1 MKNGALVFIPLE
13 QIVPSKTNPRKAFND
28 AELEEMAKTIKS
40 FGLINPVTV
49 RSLNGKAKGKLK
61 YELVA
66 GEKRLRASKLAGSKT
81 IKALIEELTDEQV
94 IEIQIIENLQRSD
107 IHPMDE
113 ANGFKV
119 LVDSKKYTQE
129 TIADKIGKSKQYV
142 HDRLK
147 LNDLVPDIQ
156 KYFLSN
162 DLVLG
167 HALLLCKLQKN
178 DQKKALEHISNEG
191 KNKSKYFD
199 TVRQLRAWIDN
210 NILLDLN
217 KAAFEKD
224 NTYGDKLLSCKQCS
238 KRTGFNK
245 LLFDDIDKKDCCT
258 DPACYH
264 QKVEAHI
271 KFKTQEFAAAK
282 IKLQKITDDY
292 FCSKDGTIGID
303 NYHIIKNK
311 NDRCDSVTQ
320 GIYSKDNDDELGK
333 VIDIC
338 MNKNCKKH
346 FSRYNSSSS
355 SLGEAKKSPDEK
367 YARKLEI
374 IKGQEALEL
383 LLATSKHLIE
393 LDLDPVK
400 TDEYYKTIIKQFWAT
415 MDSFNRRQAYK
426 QMFNV
431 NDEKAEKVLGCYV
444 YELYEPN
451 KEIDDL
457 LNKFQETKK
466 LLNVLLITAL
476 LSRQSYNAEML
487 QGGNENYEWYEKFT
501 EELST
506 PAAEKG
512 MPREHTREE
521 VIASVKNKYD
531 MQRQKVYDSFVRI
544 NGYIPGEKNNN
555 KKGSKNKNKE
565 IEK

>member
-13 QIVPSKTNPRKAFND
+13 QIVPSKTNPRKIFND
-28 AELEEMAKTIKS
+28 AELNEMAKTIKS

-66 GEKRLRASKLAGSKT
+66 GEKRLRASKIAGSKT

-119 LVDSKKYTQE
+119 LIDSKKYTQE
-129 TIADKIGKSKQYV
+129 TIADKIGKSKQYI

-147 LNDLVPDIQ
+147 LKDLIPEGQ
-156 KYFLSN
+156 KYFLNN
-162 DLVLG
+162 DLVIG
-167 HALLLCKLQKN
+167 HALLLCKLQKD

-199 TVRQLRAWIDN
+199 TVRQLRSWIDN
-210 NILLDLN
+210 NILLDLH
-217 KAAFEKD
+217 KASFEKD
-224 NTYGDKLLSCKQCS
+224 NTYGDKLLSCKQCP

-245 LLFDDIDKKDCCT
+245 LLFDDIDKKDYCT
-258 DPACYH
+258 DPACFH
-264 QKVEAHI
+264 QKVDAHI
-271 KFKTQEFAAAK
+271 KLKTKEFADNK

-292 FCSKDGTIGID
+292 YCSKADVIGRD

-311 NDRCDSVTQ
+311 NDRCDSVIQ
-320 GIYSKDNDDELGK
+320 GIYSKDNDNEVGK

-346 FSRYNSSSS
+346 HHSGS
-355 SLGEAKKSPDEK
+355 SLISSAKKKTPDER

-383 LLATSKHLIE
+383 LLATSKNLIE

-415 MDSFNRRQAYK
+415 MDSFNRRQTYK
-426 QMFNV
+426 QIFNV
-431 NDEKAEKVLGCYV
+431 DDKTAESVLGAYV
-444 YELYEPN
+444 YEPHKEN
-451 KEIDDL
+451 KPVEKI
-457 LNKFQETKK
+457 LNASAEKKK
-466 LLNVLLITAL
+466 LFNVLLITAL
-476 LSRQSYNAEML
+476 LSRQSYNAESFERE
-487 QGGNENYEWYEKFT
+487 NEEYEWYMNT
-501 EELST
+501 SAELT
-506 PAAEKG
+506 TAEAEKG
-512 MPREHTREE
+512 MIKEHTREE
-521 VIASVKNKYD
+521 VIAGVKNKFD
-531 MQRQKVYDSFVRI
+531 EQRQKVYNSFVRI
-544 NGYIPGEKNNN
+544 NGYIPGDNNNN

-565 IEK
+565 TEK